1 MEKSFLKNSLTLF
14 KAMMDVNLSQLNDKL
29 LLEYHRKCHMLY
41 AGNIKRRPVNK
52 PFINSVVS
60 FHDKIVKEMEKRK
73 FKHNSPLKK
82 V

>member
-1 MEKSFLKNSLTLF
+1 MDQFVKRSLQLLKTFRDSNPR
-14 KAMMDVNLSQLNDKL
+14 KLNDKL

-52 PFINSVVS
+52 KFINSIVDLHNK
-60 FHDKIVKEMEKRK
+60 FVKEMTKRGMN
-73 FKHNSPLKK
+73 HNSLLKK